1 MGESDMCLATV
12 CSAVVGG
19 LLIRSSALKITVESN
34 DKLILRSFGGGIY
47 FKLARGNWDNGRI

>member
-1 MGESDMCLATV
+1 MCLATV